1 MSKNHNGNDCTQQV
15 HDCAAAENGYKAA
28 VVWIALSEKAAGFW
42 VAIPVYTAGLRVTIL
57 RASSRLS
64 GCNPRLHD
72 KLGASMSL
80 ADPRARLREGTG
92 LWVVI
97 PAT

>member
-42 VAIPVYTAGLRVTIL
+42 VAIPVYAAGLRVAIL
-57 RASSRLS
+57 
-64 GCNPRLHD
+64 
-72 KLGASMSL
+72 SL
-80 ADPRARLREGTG
+80 AAGFWVAIPVYAAGLRVASPR
-92 LWVVI
+92 
-97 PAT
+97 